1 MNAPEKMTG
10 DKSTN
15 QTAIS
20 PELFTRGWVFIRGVP
35 SMKFLPPEGPPE
47 IAFAGRSNVG
57 KSSLIN
63 ALVGHKG
70 LARTSNTPGRT
81 QELNYFV
88 PDGFSGE
95 GADLPPMALVD
106 MPGYG
111 YASAPKDKVDE
122 WTKLIYEYLQGR
134 VTLKRVYVLIDA
146 RHGIKAKDEEV
157 LTLLDKAAVSYQ
169 VVLTKTDKIK
179 AAGVPRLIEETLAK
193 IKKRPAAFPVV
204 LATSSEKAAGLDEL
218 RAAIALVA
226 NGG

>member
-1 MNAPEKMTG
+1 MTN
-10 DKSTN
+10 DKSTSD
-15 QTAIS
+15 TAIS
-20 PELFTRGWVFIRGVP
+20 PELFTRGWIFIRGVP

-146 RHGIKAKDEEV
+146 RHGIKAKDEDV

-179 AAGVPRLIEETLAK
+179 AAGVPRLVEETLAK
-193 IKKRPAAFPVV
+193 IKKRPAAFPIV
-204 LATSSEKAAGLDEL
+204 LATSSEKAEGLDEL

>member
-1 MNAPEKMTG
+1 LNAPNT
-10 DKSTN
+10 TV
-15 QTAIS
+15 IS
-20 PELFTRGWVFIRGVP
+20 AELFTRAWIFIRGVP

-95 GADLPPMALVD
+95 GVDLPPMALVD

-122 WTKLIYEYLQGR
+122 WTKLIFEYLQGR

-179 AAGVPRLIEETLAK
+179 AAGVPRLIEETLAR

-204 LATSSEKAAGLDEL
+204 LATSSEKAEGLDEL